1 VEPKTVT
8 EVLDELP
15 KDADPRIARLLKG
28 YFEDLFL
35 SLQELH
41 RVLRPGGKIAY
52 VIGNVR
58 HAGTMVPVDEILV
71 QLASGAGLV
80 FDCAWVM
87 RQRGNSA
94 QQMGKFGREAA
105 RETVV
110 LLTKVDNG

>member
-1 VEPKTVT
+1 
-8 EVLDELP
+8 LDDLP